1 MRRRRRVKILATL
14 GPASSS
20 PERIRQ
26 LFLAGADVFRLNMS
40 HGSHAEVRRYHAAI
54 RRIEGEIGRPIGILV
69 DLQGP
74 KLRIGEL
81 EGGEVTLKTGGHFR
95 LDLDPKPGNR
105 RRAPLPHREVF
116 DALQPGTRILL
127 DDGKIALHVEEAGPD
142 HADMVVDVGGVL
154 KQKKGVNVPNARLP
168 LTALSAK
175 DRSDLEFAANLGVDW
190 VAFSFIQRVEDVAE
204 GRKLLAGRAALMAKI
219 EKPSA
224 VDELDAILELSDGIM
239 VARGDLG
246 VELPVEL
253 VPSLQ
258 KRITRI
264 ARNAGK
270 PVVIATQM
278 LESMITN
285 PMPTRAEVSDVATA
299 VYDGADAV
307 MLSAES
313 AAGQYPVEAVAMM
326 NRTAEAVEADPN
338 YRALIEA
345 QHAGPEPTAADAI
358 SLAAREVAETVRA
371 AAIVCYTS
379 SGSTGL
385 RAARERPP
393 VPVLALT
400 PNIETGRR
408 LALVWGLHCVHT
420 EDAQDIQ
427 DMVDRA
433 CAVAAGEDF
442 AQGGDRVV
450 ITAGVPFGTPGATN
464 LLRIAWVPVSAQNLG

>member
-1 MRRRRRVKILATL
+1 
-14 GPASSS
+14 
-20 PERIRQ
+20 
-26 LFLAGADVFRLNMS
+26 MS

-54 RRIEGEIGRPIGILV
+54 RRIEREIGRPIGILV
-69 DLQGP
+69 DLPGP

-81 EGGEVTLKTGGHFR
+81 KDGEVMLKAGARFR
-95 LDLDPKPGNR
+95 LDLDPKPGDR

-116 DALQPGTRILL
+116 HALQPGTQVLI
-127 DDGKIALHVEEAGPD
+127 DDGKIALHVEDVGSD
-142 HADMVVDVGGVL
+142 HADTVVDVGGVL
-154 KQKKGVNVPNARLP
+154 KQKKGVNVPNAMLP
-168 LTALSAK
+168 LSALSAK

-224 VDELDAILELSDGIM
+224 IDELDAILELSDGIM

-246 VELPVEL
+246 VEMPVEL
-253 VPSLQ
+253 VPGLQ
-258 KRITRI
+258 KRITRV

-278 LESMITN
+278 LESMIAN

-313 AAGQYPVEAVAMM
+313 ASGQYPVEAVAMM
-326 NRTAEAVEADPN
+326 NRTAESVEADPN
-338 YRALIEA
+338 YRALIDA

-358 SLAAREVAETVRA
+358 SLAAREVAETIRA
-371 AAIVCYTS
+371 AAIVCYTG

-420 EDAQDIQ
+420 EDAKNIK

-433 CAVAAGEDF
+433 CAVTADEDF
-442 AQGGDRVV
+442 AQSGDRIV
-450 ITAGVPFGTPGATN
+450 ITAGLPFGTPGATN
-464 LLRIAWVPVSAQNLG
+464 LLRIAWVPANTRNLR

>member
-40 HGSHAEVRRYHAAI
+40 HGSHADVRRYHAAI
-54 RRIEGEIGRPIGILV
+54 RRIEREIGRPIGILV

-81 EGGEVTLKTGGHFR
+81 EDGEVVLKAGGRFR
-95 LDLDPKPGNR
+95 LDLDPKPGSR

-116 DALQPGTRILL
+116 SALQPGTRILL
-127 DDGKIALHVEEAGPD
+127 DDGKIALHVEEVGPD
-142 HADMVVDVGGVL
+142 HADTVVDVGGVL

-168 LTALSAK
+168 LSALSAK

-190 VAFSFIQRVEDVAE
+190 VAFSFIPRVEDVAE
-204 GRKLLAGRAALMAKI
+204 GRKLLAGRAALLAKI

-224 VDELDAILELSDGIM
+224 VEELDAILELSDGIM

-258 KRITRI
+258 KRITRV

-278 LESMITN
+278 RESMITN

-326 NRTAEAVEADPN
+326 NRTAESVEADPN
-338 YRALIEA
+338 YRALIDA

-358 SLAAREVAETVRA
+358 SLAAREVAATVRA

-400 PNIETGRR
+400 PKIETGRR

-433 CAVAAGEDF
+433 CTVAADEDF

-450 ITAGVPFGTPGATN
+450 ITAGLPFGTPGATN